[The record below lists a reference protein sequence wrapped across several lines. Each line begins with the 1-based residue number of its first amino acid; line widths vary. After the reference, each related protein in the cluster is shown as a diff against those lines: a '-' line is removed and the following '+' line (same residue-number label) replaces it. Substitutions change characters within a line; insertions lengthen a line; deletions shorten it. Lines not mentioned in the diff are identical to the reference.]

1 MVTSAD
7 SHGPTR
13 PSYFGPDSLQF
24 SSRRLEDSAAWTTT
38 KKPNKAPSPAP
49 KESFRENVRRSR
61 MVGPPD
67 DRTPRP
73 CREGGMRS
81 SATRQHLPTTRSP
94 AFRRSF
100 HGNRGALR

>member
-1 MVTSAD
+1 MVPSAA

-13 PSYFGPDSLQF
+13 PSYFGPDSQKF
-24 SSRRLEDSAAWTTT
+24 SSRGLAASAAWPNTNR
-38 KKPNKAPSPAP
+38 PNKAPSPAP

-81 SATRQHLPTTRSP
+81 SAPRQHLPPTQPP
-94 AFRRSF
+94 AFSVLF
-100 HGNRGALR
+100 TATEAL